1 MDPFVIVS
9 LGKKVYRTKHVR
21 HCLNPVYEEK
31 MVFQILRHEQNYKI
45 SFVVIDRDKL
55 SGNDYVADTLFSLH
69 EVIAT
74 QSFPDPQT
82 GLYNL
87 PEPWRSDSS
96 SPNGSKSRFRLSIAR
111 SSSSVS
117 LATKKNQKPELV
129 HRASTPPTKSSTNLE
144 VVTNSQEDVPSSN
157 KIVSASSDSTD
168 IDMKSFTLALALKNR
183 ERWEAKHKPELFIK
197 AKYVPY
203 PALRQ
208 QFWRCILRQY
218 DADDSGLIS
227 RIELTT
233 MLDSLGSTLTVVTID
248 SFFKRFMRDEESLE
262 TTELTMDQTVICLEE
277 QLTRTSKAGRLH
289 AQTPQ
294 ITLRDAGAQ
303 VEELLRDERS
313 GASSPS
319 VPSRSPSSLSLS
331 KSTVAVPVLGAAG
344 EDGSVLAGSGDL
356 NDPNGK
362 SVEHVI
368 QIKECPL
375 CHQPRMNKR
384 SEVDIVTH
392 LATCASQDWR
402 QVDRLVMGGF
412 VTSSQAQ
419 RKWYSKVGNQ
429 AYKSKVPP
437 NSLFKSGHFQDFL
450 RWLQTGCKLCKYP
463 CPRSHYRPYSGRAHE
478 CLRSSRDK
486 TFI

>member
-21 HCLNPVYEEK
+21 HCLNPVYDEK

-55 SGNDYVADTLFSLH
+55 SGNDYVADTLFSLQ

-74 QSFPDPQT
+74 QSLPDPQT

-96 SPNGSKSRFRLSIAR
+96 SPNGSKSRFRLSITR

-117 LATKKNQKPELV
+117 LAARKNPKPELV
-129 HRASTPPTKSSTNLE
+129 QRASTSSVRSPAKLEVATNL
-144 VVTNSQEDVPSSN
+144 QEDVSPQPSPN
-157 KIVSASSDSTD
+157 KIIPASGDSTD
-168 IDMKSFTLALALKNR
+168 IDMKPFTLALTLKNK
-183 ERWEAKHKPELFIK
+183 ERWETKHKPELFIK

-208 QFWRCILRQY
+208 QFWRCMLRQY

-233 MLDSLGSTLTVVTID
+233 MLDSLGSTLTVQTID

-262 TTELTMDQTVICLEE
+262 TIELTMDQTVICLEE
-277 QLTRTSKAGRLH
+277 QLTRTSKTTRAH
-289 AQTPQ
+289 ATTPQ
-294 ITLRDAGAQ
+294 ITLHNAVTQ
-303 VEELLRDERS
+303 VEELLRGEHS

-319 VPSRSPSSLSLS
+319 VPSRSPSTISLN
-331 KSTVAVPVLGAAG
+331 KSTIAVPILGPAG
-344 EDGSVLAGSGDL
+344 EDGSVLAGGGDL
-356 NDPNGK
+356 HDPSGK
-362 SVEHVI
+362 SEEHVI

-392 LATCASQDWR
+392 IATCASQDWR

-429 AYKSKVPP
+429 NY
-437 NSLFKSGHFQDFL
+437 
-450 RWLQTGCKLCKYP
+450 
-463 CPRSHYRPYSGRAHE
+463 
-478 CLRSSRDK
+478 
-486 TFI
+486 